1 LGPFLL
7 PVGGLAGGERGRVP
21 HQTIDPAMTFHL
33 IAVFFLL
40 AFVLVSC
47 PGSGHLG
54 DEGDVIAAAAPLSI
68 LVVVA

>member
-1 LGPFLL
+1 
-7 PVGGLAGGERGRVP
+7 
-21 HQTIDPAMTFHL
+21 MTFHL